1 MRFEQ
6 IIEPVFR
13 VRCFIIFNEYPLFLM
28 NPREETFWK
37 TSRPRDI
44 DNGRR
49 FSLIF
54 YGEFHLTMFI
64 YRFST
69 KYFGLVPKIMSVLIR
84 LGWTNDF
91 QIYNCNCLWSKLSNQ
106 FKITIQ
112 IREFDEYEV
121 DSFFFFPHIFRNM
134 NEKYK

>member
-49 FSLIF
+49 FSYFLWRISPNNVYLSLFYEIF
-54 YGEFHLTMFI
+54 RIDSEDYVDSSWLDE
-64 YRFST
+64 
-69 KYFGLVPKIMSVLIR
+69 
-84 LGWTNDF
+84 WF
-91 QIYNCNCLWSKLSNQ
+91 QIYNCNCLWLKLS
-106 FKITIQ
+106 KSIQ
-112 IREFDEYEV
+112 DNDSDSWIRMKWIH
-121 DSFFFFPHIFRNM
+121 SFPFLYFSVYLINM